1 MIVKMSQRSKQPK
14 YMVCVRCMTFNHVNY
29 IENAMD
35 GFTIQ
40 ETTFP
45 FVCTIIDDASTDG
58 EQEVIKKY
66 LQAHFDLDDNSTVR
80 NEENDDYV
88 LTFAQHKTNKN
99 CYFAVLCLKYNH
111 YSIQKPRIPYIAEW
125 HDAKYIALCE
135 GDDYWTYPQKLQ
147 KQVDYMEEHDDSVM
161 CTHAAYWS
169 VEGEMKKWGCKYPEE
184 RDLTTDEVI
193 RNGGLY
199 LATCSLVFRRI
210 LNDDKPEWRI
220 RSDVGD
226 YPLQILGSLRGAL
239 HFFPEI
245 MSVYRFQ
252 VESSWTFH
260 NKKTIDLAHTRT
272 EIEWLELF
280 DKETDFIYTK
290 AVNYHLFPYYA
301 SLFRQREVSLK
312 DYMHSAKLSHHLFT
326 TKMFIDILYRYF
338 FPGYWILAFVR
349 KTLTK
354 Q

>member
-1 MIVKMSQRSKQPK
+1 MTVKMSQRSKQPK
-14 YMVCVRCMTFNHVNY
+14 YMVCVSCMTFNHVNY
-29 IENAMD
+29 IEDAMN

-99 CYFAVLCLKYNH
+99 CYFAVLYLKYNH
-111 YSIQKPRIPYIAEW
+111 YSIKKPRIPYVAEW
-125 HDAKYIALCE
+125 NDAKYIALCE

-147 KQVDYMEEHDDSVM
+147 KQVDYMEEHDDCVM

-169 VEGEMKKWGCKYPEE
+169 IEGEMRKRGCKYLEE

-193 RNGGLY
+193 RNGGEY
-199 LATCSLVFRRI
+199 LATCSLVFRRV
-210 LNDDKPEWRI
+210 LYDDKPEWRI

-245 MSVYRFQ
+245 MCVYRFQ
-252 VESSWTFH
+252 VEGSWSWSFH
-260 NKKTIDLAHTRT
+260 NKKSFDWTHIRT
-272 EIEWLELF
+272 EVEWLEMF
-280 DKETDFIYTK
+280 DKETNFTYSE

-301 SLFRQREVSLK
+301 SLFRLREISLK
-312 DYMHSAKLSHHLFT
+312 DYMHLAKLSHYLFT
-326 TKMFIDILYRYF
+326 TKMFKDILYRYF
-338 FPGYWILAFVR
+338 YPGFWILTIG
-349 KTLTK
+349 KK
-354 Q
+354 K